1 MSRVVNGVLLPQPPE
16 QWADLP
22 VQRLHPF
29 CQSVRLV
36 MDSSTRLATL
46 LDQNKEEDIAREL
59 SPDRSYFLY
68 NLKVFLKIEYLPGKD
83 LLSIIPELKDSLEL
97 LKAAFRKRYRPGE
110 SKFVVSEINRLITE
124 ICDNPRFDNIYL
136 QKDIFT
142 CFCNFFKALNPQPPS
157 APTNGE
163 AMADNSFYLRAN
175 KLINANADLAGTATT
190 RGNSA
195 SVERIITE
203 IKTATDKVI
212 DKCGRPT
219 YEFNEKDIFEDKFA
233 AESYVCEVGKAIKKE
248 KPELRGRF
256 AVAEYIMQNAK
267 RGEAF
272 YKECL
277 RIREVAA
284 KHGWTKITTIRQKLQ
299 GQHRT
304 KQSTVKRRTQIE
316 RKKRLVAQSLAP
328 IRKSKGKN
336 KGNGR

>member
-16 QWADLP
+16 KWADLP
-22 VQRLHPF
+22 VNRLHPF
-29 CQSVRLV
+29 CQSVRFV

-68 NLKVFLKIEYLPGKD
+68 NLKVLLKIEYLPGKN
-83 LLSIIPELKDSLEL
+83 LLSITPELKERLEQ
-97 LKAAFRKRYRPGE
+97 LKTAFVRRYRPGK
-110 SKFVVSEINRLITE
+110 SKFVVGEINKLITE

-136 QKDIFT
+136 HKDIFNN
-142 CFCNFFKALNPQPPS
+142 FCEFFKALNTKPLPAQ
-157 APTNGE
+157 TNDE
-163 AMADNSFYLRAN
+163 AMVDFSFYLRAN
-175 KLINANADLAGTATT
+175 KLINTNAEIAGTMATK
-190 RGNSA
+190 GDSA
-195 SVERIITE
+195 SEDRIIAA
-203 IKTATDKVI
+203 IATAKDEVI

-219 YEFNEKDIFEDKFA
+219 YEFNGTDIFEDKFA

-256 AVAEYIMQNAK
+256 AVAEYIMQNVK

-272 YKECL
+272 YDECL
-277 RIREVAA
+277 RIREVAK

-304 KQSTVKRRTQIE
+304 KESTVKRRTQIE
-316 RKKRLVAQSLAP
+316 RKKKLVVRSLAP
-328 IRKSKGKN
+328 ISKN
-336 KGNGR
+336 KGKKKG

>member
-1 MSRVVNGVLLPQPPE
+1 MSRIVNGVLLPQPPE
-16 QWADLP
+16 KWADLP
-22 VQRLHPF
+22 VHRLHPF
-29 CQSVRLV
+29 CQSVRFV

-46 LDQNKEEDIAREL
+46 LEQNKEDDIAREL

-68 NLKVFLKIEYLPGKD
+68 NLKVLLKIEYLPEKD
-83 LLSIIPELKDSLEL
+83 LLSIMPELKDRLEQ
-97 LKAAFRKRYRPGE
+97 LKAAFRKRYQPRE
-110 SKFVVSEINRLITE
+110 SKFVVGEINRLITE

-142 CFCNFFKALNPQPPS
+142 CFCNFFKTLNPQPPS
-157 APTNGE
+157 ATTNDE
-163 AMADNSFYLRAN
+163 SMADCSFYLRAN
-175 KLINANADLAGTATT
+175 KLINANADLAGTTTT

-195 SVERIITE
+195 SVERIITKIE
-203 IKTATDKVI
+203 TATEEI
-212 DKCGRPT
+212 IGKCGRPT
-219 YEFNEKDIFEDKFA
+219 YDFNGKDIFEDKFA
-233 AESYVCEVGKAIKKE
+233 AESYVYEVGRAIKKE

-256 AVAEYIMQNAK
+256 AVAEYIMKKVK

-272 YKECL
+272 YEECL

-284 KHGWTKITTIRQKLQ
+284 KHRWTKITTIRQKLQ

-316 RKKRLVAQSLAP
+316 RKKKLVSRSLAP
-328 IRKSKGKN
+328 IRKSNGKS